1 MPLTT
6 ALRIEWIRTV
16 PRGVWLGL
24 ILATALLLRVVFF
37 VGLVSGDPQDDIVY
51 YGNALALYNDG
62 PRYFDFYRHLPK
74 DFLAN
79 PIDQFNVRP
88 MVTYPIAALFMVF
101 GAGEIQASV
110 WALVASLASVFV
122 VYRLGVA
129 LHGRPLGLL
138 AALLC
143 AFYPLEVINGTR
155 ILSDPHVGFFS
166 SLALLLFV
174 ESMRRS
180 DPKIYA
186 LAGLAAAGA
195 YLANGRG
202 LLIMMALGG
211 ASVVLAAARKVSPWA
226 PLWVCTGFLAI
237 FGIESSVYYVMTGD
251 PLFSYHI
258 QSSAS
263 YFKYL
268 HEPVTRFSVGG
279 LQVEYTNGRPFELF
293 RSAFLL
299 DRGPTNQFGLFFPLF
314 GMATLYSLVR
324 RENMLLVV
332 LAIGLF
338 GYMEFGPLRVNVD
351 EANHNIHYL
360 MLFKQQ
366 RFLMML
372 TAPLLVIAAYF
383 LHAMGRRSQLAAVV
397 VTTIVCVTAL
407 SATARTRNYYRAGLS
422 DLRAAASD
430 VRANPDR
437 MFFGDQ
443 WAVFH
448 VRMFTRYEA
457 QNLSVLNSADTP
469 STVRH
474 GCVMLGG
481 SRGPDLLADYVE
493 STLPAFA
500 RALLDGGSSAQGW
513 RLIEEIKGVRTP
525 LRTHDFRVYCAE

>member
-1 MPLTT
+1 MSLTR
-6 ALRIEWIRTV
+6 ALRIEWIRTA
-16 PRGVWLGL
+16 PSGIWLGL
-24 ILATALLLRVVFF
+24 VLAVALLLRVVFF
-37 VGLVSGDPQDDIVY
+37 VGLVSGDPQDDVVY

-129 LHGRPLGLL
+129 LHGRRIGLL

-143 AFYPLEVINGTR
+143 AFYPLEVVNGTR

-174 ESMRRS
+174 ESMRRP
-180 DPKIYA
+180 DPKFYA
-186 LAGLAAAGA
+186 LAGMAAAGA

-202 LLIMMALGG
+202 LLFMMALGG
-211 ASVVLAAARKVSPWA
+211 ASVI
-226 PLWVCTGFLAI
+226 LWVCAGFLAI
-237 FGIESSVYYVMTGD
+237 FGIESIVYYVTTGD

-258 QSSAS
+258 QSGAS

-268 HEPVTRFSVGG
+268 HEPVTRFSLGG
-279 LQVEYTNGRPFELF
+279 LQVEHTNGRPFELF

-314 GMATLYSLVR
+314 AVATLYSLIR
-324 RENMLLVV
+324 RKNLLLAV

-338 GYMEFGPLRVNVD
+338 GYMEFGPLRVYFD

-372 TAPLLVIAAYF
+372 TAPLVVMAAYF
-383 LHAMGRRSQLAAVV
+383 LHAIGCRNQLAAAV
-397 VTTIVCVTAL
+397 VTTILCVTAV

-430 VRANPDR
+430 VRANPDK

-457 QNLSVLNSADTP
+457 QNLSVLNSADT
-469 STVRH
+469 TTTIRH
-474 GCVMLGG
+474 GCLMLGG
-481 SRGPDLLADYVE
+481 SRGPELLADYVE
-493 STLPAFA
+493 STLPTFA
-500 RALLDGGSSAQGW
+500 RALLDGRSSAQGW
-513 RLIEEIKGVRTP
+513 RLIKEIKGVRTP